1 MINYFVY
8 NGNDS
13 RDFGILIRTKNTYDA
28 PQRDL
33 NFISVPGR
41 DGDLIIDNG
50 KYPNVNINYGIM
62 LVAPTLNSL
71 EENPNLNLAAAS
83 RTLKQMLYSSFNYY
97 ELTDSYDPDYFRLAC
112 FSGDLSWETK
122 NTNIAYSEIKF
133 SCKPYRYRK
142 DGKLTHTVTPS
153 AVLSIFNPENMVS
166 LPQITVKGNGNLQIS
181 VNNRIFTVN
190 DVTGYVIIDSDMM
203 NVYNPSQT
211 STNYNTKAQF
221 ATFPK
226 LQIGSNVI
234 SAASNNITEIDVIPR
249 WRCL

>member
-50 KYPNVNINYGIM
+50 KHPNVNINYGIM

-71 EENPNLNLAAAS
+71 EKNPNLNLAAAS

-122 NTNIAYSEIKF
+122 NTNVAYSEIKF

-142 DGKLTHTVTPS
+142 DGKLTHTATS
-153 AVLSIFNPENMVS
+153 SLSIFNPENMVS
-166 LPQITVKGNGNLQIS
+166 LPRITVEGDGNLKVS
-181 VNNRIFTVN
+181 VNNQIFTVN
-190 DVTGYVIIDSDMM
+190 DVTNYVIIDSDMM
-203 NVYNPSQT
+203 NVYNPTQP
-211 STNYNTKAQF
+211 STNYNTNAQF
-221 ATFPK
+221 STFPK
-226 LQIGSNVI
+226 LKIGSNVI
-234 SAASNNITEIDVIPR
+234 SAASNNVTGINVIPR